1 MSDEFKYKKK
11 YKELKRKVGEIEQTN
26 ERFVIKINRAKKRV
40 QRLKVERSFLF
51 GILEETQG
59 GAAGDSHSE
68 SETEAIA
75 AVEKQKRPEK
85 ETITPKRPEKDPNAP
100 KRPANA
106 FFMYCQLQR
115 SQLKEEHQDASLGD
129 LTKMLSASWKTLD
142 PTEKK
147 KYYDMYEKDKERYEK
162 EMSSYSGA
170 NGSHEPSEN
179 GARENKKIKIEET
192 PRQPPKAP
200 SNLRKEVNSSEGE
213 SDNEDELAPDTHGSN
228 SE

>member
-1 MSDEFKYKKK
+1 MPLKSTEPRREF
-11 YKELKRKVGEIEQTN
+11 N
-26 ERFVIKINRAKKRV
+26 
-40 QRLKVERSFLF
+40 
-51 GILEETQG
+51 EETQRG
-59 GAAGDSHSE
+59 TADDSHSE
-68 SETEAIA
+68 SDTEVA
-75 AVEKQKRPEK
+75 AVADKSKRPEK
-85 ETITPKRPEKDPNAP
+85 ETVTPKRPEKDPNAP

-170 NGSHEPSEN
+170 NGSHETPEN
-179 GARENKKIKIEET
+179 GARESKKIKSEDT
-192 PRQPPKAP
+192 PRHQPKAI
-200 SNLRKEVNSSEGE
+200 SALAKEVSSSDAE
-213 SDNEDELAPDTHGSN
+213 SDHEDQLAHDSN